1 MFACNWD
8 DTIPY
13 IANTGHGNDSHF
25 FGVSKYKY
33 CICLHSN
40 HGPYTYNP
48 DNLTSRPS
56 STQLINSSISNTFQQ
71 ICLGKWFDV
80 AQEETTIKIP
90 MALYL
95 YCICLFGHIIFHICI
110 TFESRRRRLEKK
122 KINRRCQTPITSLGT
137 LGNIWIR
144 NFSFF
149 FFVGGIAIA
158 ER

>member
-1 MFACNWD
+1 MLACNSKCHN
-8 DTIPY
+8 T
-13 IANTGHGNDSHF
+13 ANTGHGNDLHF
-25 FGVSKYKY
+25 FGVSKYKF
-33 CICLHSN
+33 IQTIDFTRTILITW
-40 HGPYTYNP
+40 P
-48 DNLTSRPS
+48 SRR
-56 STQLINSSISNTFQQ
+56 QLINSSISNTFQQ

-80 AQEETTIKIP
+80 AQEGATLKVP

-95 YCICLFGHIIFHICI
+95 YCLCIFGHIIFHICI
-110 TFESRRRRLEKK
+110 TFESHRRRLEKK

>member
-1 MFACNWD
+1 MSVIDSFSNSVVRQTWKQIE
-8 DTIPY
+8 DTINCFQY
-13 IANTGHGNDSHF
+13 
-25 FGVSKYKY
+25 
-33 CICLHSN
+33 L
-40 HGPYTYNP
+40 
-48 DNLTSRPS
+48 
-56 STQLINSSISNTFQQ
+56 LIFNYSSIINTFQQ

-80 AQEETTIKIP
+80 AQEDTTIKIP

-95 YCICLFGHIIFHICI
+95 YFVCIFGHIIFHICI